1 MSIFGARPR
10 YVGQRRG
17 LPFGRVIIALVIALL
32 KALIGF
38 VGFLALAIKIV
49 IVIAFLA
56 LFAFVGMMLFRTW
69 QEKQRT
75 A

>member
-1 MSIFGARPR
+1 MLLMKAAGV
-10 YVGQRRG
+10 VGS
-17 LPFGRVIIALVIALL
+17 LLVVIALVIALL

-49 IVIAFLA
+49 IVLAFLG
-56 LFAFVGMMLFRTW
+56 LFAFVGMMLFRAW